1 MRTKLAM
8 LACAGACGLWVFS
21 AGCIKR
27 TERITI
33 FDDGRVKV
41 NLDYE
46 GKPEHMRGPDAMPSA
61 KSGWAVTET
70 TRKDNGDDEE
80 RLVLLAE
87 RTFEP
92 GADLPQSY
100 AAWDDPNAAIYT
112 RFPTTLTIEHRDD
125 GVYLHFRRVYTAR
138 PWAYVEYWENAII
151 DDGVKKLAEKPAE
164 ELTSEERSKLLVAF
178 ATVEAARHF
187 EHARVALR
195 DCDPGLAQDY
205 WLKAR
210 EAIEKSYKSVDFNR
224 IAEEYASLPKEEQEQ
239 RFAAESEQ
247 VHRNAHLALERSLKK
262 DAGYDTARLDK
273 FNRAFDR
280 AKQAYEITGAL
291 GSHGF
296 DIGVKMPG
304 EVVAHNADKD
314 EDGWLT
320 WEFSG
325 ESFRDRD
332 QELMVT
338 SRLSQSKPR
347 ANKD

>member
-1 MRTKLAM
+1 MKPRLAIV
-8 LACAGACGLWVFS
+8 ACVGACGLWAFS

-33 FDDGRVKV
+33 SDDGRVKV
-41 NLDYE
+41 QLDYE
-46 GKPEHMRGPDAMPSA
+46 GKPEHMRGPDAMPSP
-61 KSGWAVTET
+61 KSGWEVTQSV
-70 TRKDNGDDEE
+70 RAGDGDNDE
-80 RLVLLAE
+80 RLALIAE

-92 GADLPQSY
+92 GDDLPQSY
-100 AAWDDPNAAIYT
+100 AAWDDPNAAVYT
-112 RFPTTLTIEHRDD
+112 RFPTTLTIEHRED

-138 PWAYVEYWENAII
+138 PWAYVKYWEDAII
-151 DDGVKKLAEKPAE
+151 DDGVEKLGEKPAE
-164 ELTSEERSKLLVAF
+164 ELTSEERMVLLVAF
-178 ATVEAARHF
+178 ANVEAARHF

-195 DCDPGLAQDY
+195 DCDPGLAQDH

-239 RFAAESEQ
+239 RFAAESEE
-247 VHRNAHLALERSLKK
+247 VHRAAHTALERSLKK

-273 FNRAFDR
+273 FNRAFER
-280 AKQAYEITGAL
+280 AKLAYEITGAL

-296 DIGVKMPG
+296 DVGVKMPG

-314 EDGWLT
+314 DNGWLT
-320 WEFSG
+320 WEFTG

-338 SRLSQSKPR
+338 SRLSQSRPR
-347 ANKD
+347 AGKD